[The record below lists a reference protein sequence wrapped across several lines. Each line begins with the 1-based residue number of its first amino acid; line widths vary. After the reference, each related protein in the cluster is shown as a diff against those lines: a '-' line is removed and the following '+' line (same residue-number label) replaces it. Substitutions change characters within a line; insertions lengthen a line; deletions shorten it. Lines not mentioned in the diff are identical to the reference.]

1 MRGLGF
7 KKSDSR
13 EGPEAVP
20 LQILTPNEGRFS
32 KGGRHTSSHTLR
44 QRSGVE
50 EVREEGGRS
59 KEKDEIL
66 ATRRPDGEGVERG
79 ETQGEKSLNG

>member
-1 MRGLGF
+1 MGGLGL

-13 EGPEAVP
+13 EGPEAIP

-50 EVREEGGRS
+50 KVSKEGRRS
-59 KEKDEIL
+59 KEKDKFL
-66 ATRRPDGEGVERG
+66 VARRSDGEGLERG
-79 ETQGEKSLNG
+79 ETQGENP